1 MIKKKI
7 KILWNCVRR
16 REFLSKL
23 REGDRKSNT
32 IIISIKTYVQ
42 NNFNEN
48 VKSYFHLIV
57 AKNISELIIQYSKE
71 GKIVN
76 GITKIQYIIVSIKIK
91 YLVCIYCKSKQKIL
105 WDKNMFFWIW
115 LFPWTYKY
123 NRIPKIQYIT
133 FFNKNIF
140 FQ

>member
-105 WDKNMFFWIW
+105 WDKNMFFWI
-115 LFPWTYKY
+115 
-123 NRIPKIQYIT
+123 
-133 FFNKNIF
+133 
-140 FQ
+140 

>member
-1 MIKKKI
+1 MIKSSFSSSKRGG
-7 KILWNCVRR
+7 VRKR
-16 REFLSKL
+16 GFPSKL

-76 GITKIQYIIVSIKIK
+76 CITKIQYIIVSIKIK

-105 WDKNMFFWIW
+105 WDKNMFFWI
-115 LFPWTYKY
+115 
-123 NRIPKIQYIT
+123 
-133 FFNKNIF
+133 
-140 FQ
+140 